1 MFATTSAALLLLQ
14 QLTNGQTLLNC
25 YDNSQVSTKYDGV
38 NPVHLMATMPHS
50 GDLELDC
57 GASTFTISMIRIFDD
72 NGGSIRDYERTSA
85 VTFSQDLT
93 HSQEVNYYVSGSEVA
108 GDLGCT
114 LTCHLDCPMAT
125 TEVEGYFND
134 FDSNIGYSFEATIQ
148 DCRNACDA
156 NSGCVTFS
164 WNAADDGC
172 TLYDSDSPTK
182 YSSTQILCQ
191 PDGAPECNVGCSG
204 GYATLSGDPH
214 STLWNGAYHHFQGQT
229 HADDNSPQQ
238 FYFMTPCDHD
248 DRHYM
253 PYSILGKFQA
263 WTHNG
268 NLAGLDYVTLML
280 YDEYDTYYVW
290 FSTGIRRWIKAD
302 AGVSTLYDENVANG
316 IAMTQINAG
325 DIYVANGK
333 FKITTTGNEGENDA
347 YLTLTT
353 VDTGCS
359 QQIYMQYQSSWNF
372 EGLMRYGMHYA
383 RFSVPECYKCSTCG
397 MLGDFKHS
405 CNQFLVT
412 GCDGADYDMSS
423 AHNWY
428 PGDGAAWDQHGWSW
442 QKDYVDSDACS
453 PRLHGFVDTTTL
465 VSSAK
470 APKGGKSALGG
481 KNAKG
486 AKGPLRAKGG
496 KAGAKGGKGKGGKGN
511 VQAPAQEEDECDADI
526 EVEVIA
532 KCQAARDSLATC
544 CRNIGGDFCDNEQD
558 ACNIDVCIDAT
569 DNYDDLENLIQ
580 SEFVDTIKTECTN
593 VGGFGQVPA
602 MLYEFNGDLTET
614 MSEGDDEYTLMSAG
628 GANVDDGALECIANG
643 DYVYTDNLDLAH
655 YPTTHNGFS
664 VEVLVE
670 VANSGTLEHLVS
682 VRTLG
687 SGSAQ
692 IYRNAQSD
700 TTYNPE
706 DFLAVDATGFTFCA
720 RHVDG
725 SDVVDKI
732 FLGAVYDY
740 ALSAE
745 DVAELFREKVVEI
758 DLDGLVTIEAIG
770 SELKP
775 GESMLAGQGLLSVD
789 HRYLATLAWTGQ
801 FLIYDTVDEDTL
813 FETGMSSGANLRFQT
828 DGNTVIRNGFG
839 RSVWHAG
846 ENDDAPSMLVMGTN
860 GVLEAFNEDNE
871 VYWNSDDHEYSR
883 PSNAAQGVGLIEP
896 DTLAKDIGSEWTLT
910 LHASTETFLLYFCA
924 VLVLANVI
932 CGTLYCYS
940 KRSQSP
946 YKVVAM
952 EATGAED
959 TESELE

>member
-248 DRHYM
+248 DRHYQ
-253 PYSILGKFQA
+253 PYSILGKFQR
-263 WTHNG
+263 WTHNA

-290 FSTGIRRWIKAD
+290 FSTGIRRWVKAS
-302 AGVSTLYDENVANG
+302 AAVSTLYDENLANG
-316 IAMTQINAG
+316 VAMTQITAG
-325 DIYVANGK
+325 DTYVANGK
-333 FKITTTGNEGENDA
+333 FKVNTNNNEGDQSA
-347 YLTLTT
+347 WLHLTH
-353 VDTGCS
+353 VPTGCTQS
-359 QQIYMQYQSSWNF
+359 MYMQWQSSWNSD
-372 EGLMRYGMHYA
+372 GIQRWGMHYA
-383 RFSVPECYKCSTCG
+383 KFTVPSCYKCTTCG
-397 MLGDFKHS
+397 MLGDFQHS
-405 CNQFLVT
+405 CHNYRVT
-412 GCDGADYDMSS
+412 GCDGQDYDMSS
-423 AHNWY
+423 AHNWV
-428 PGDGAAWDQHGWSW
+428 PPAGAAWEEIGWTW

-453 PRLHGFVDTTTL
+453 PRMQGFLDGNQAV
-465 VSSAK
+465 SAK
-470 APKGGKSALGG
+470 APKGKGKTALGG

-486 AKGPLRAKGG
+486 GKTPKRGKGS
-496 KAGAKGGKGKGGKGN
+496 KAGAKGGKGKN
-511 VQAPAQEEDECDADI
+511 QAPQQAPQCDSD
-526 EVEVIA
+526 VEATVIA
-532 KCQAARDSLATC
+532 KCQEARDSLATC
-544 CRNIGGDFCDNEQD
+544 CRNIGGVFCDEEQND
-558 ACNIDVCIDAT
+558 AVIDICIAAT
-569 DNYDDLENLIQ
+569 ANFDELDERIA
-580 SEFVDTIKTECTN
+580 SEFTAVIEEECTN
-593 VGGFGQVPA
+593 KGGFGQVPVF
-602 MLYEFNGDLTET
+602 LYEFDGDLTET
-614 MSEGDDEYTLMSAG
+614 MFDGEAHLTLSVNG
-628 GANVDDGALECIANG
+628 GAFVDDGALECSADG
-643 DYVYTDNLDLAH
+643 DYVFTNLDLSA
-655 YPTTHNGFS
+655 YAGSGYS

-670 VANSGTLEHLVS
+670 VGNSGTLEHLVAV
-682 VRTLG
+682 VRG
-687 SGSAQ
+687 GDGGEQ
-692 IYRNAQSD
+692 IYRNAEQD
-700 TTYNPE
+700 ATYDPH
-706 DFLAVDATGFTFCA
+706 DFLAVDAEGITFCG
-720 RHVDG
+720 RHVAG
-725 SDVVDKI
+725 SDVEDKI
-732 FLGAVYDY
+732 FIGAVYDY
-740 ALSAE
+740 ALAAE
-745 DVAELFREKVVEI
+745 DVDELYREKVVEF
-758 DLDGLVTIEAIG
+758 DDDGLVTIEAIG

-775 GESMLAGQGLLSVD
+775 GQSLLAGQGLLSVD
-789 HRYLATLAWTGQ
+789 QRYLAALMWSGQ
-801 FLIYDTVDEDTL
+801 FVIYDTVNEEMV
-813 FETGMSSGANLRFQT
+813 FETGQSSGTKMTFQT
-828 DGNTVIRNGFG
+828 DGNLLIQNGFA

-846 ENDDAPSMLVMGTN
+846 EVDDAPSMLLMGTN
-860 GVLEAFNEDNE
+860 GVLAAYNEAGDI
-871 VYWNSDDHEYSR
+871 YWNSADHVYSR
-883 PSNAAQGVGLIEP
+883 PAAKISGVGLLEP
-896 DTLAKDIGSEWTLT
+896 DAVAKDASSGWTVT

-940 KRSQSP
+940 QRSQNV
-946 YKVVAM
+946 YKVVSM
-952 EATGAED
+952 EMTGAED